1 VAVIGG
7 QPPVLEYRFVIT
19 SNAPGYA
26 EMANLYRGQLTAIDD
41 NTVVVPR
48 LAEAAP
54 TIENGGWTLKP
65 DNTMET
71 RFVIRPGTLWH
82 DGTPVTAKDV
92 AFEDEISRDRELP
105 QLVTAAAPFIARVE
119 AVDDRTVVVHWRQPY
134 ILADS
139 YSPGMLPA
147 HILESS
153 YREGNTSILSH
164 PWLSTEYVGT
174 GAFRLKSFEPG
185 VAVQLIAFD
194 QYVLGRP
201 KLDEIQVRFVSD
213 TNTIIANVLSGAVDL
228 TMGRGPSVAQGKQV
242 KDTGWDGLVDSVPA
256 SWIYMFGQFNNPIHP
271 VIMDQRF
278 LRGVWYAQNRQ
289 EYVDTIQFGFGG
301 VADIRLGPNDP
312 EYERNIRRA
321 EQLGLRVT
329 YDPRRAAQL
338 FEETGYAKGPDG
350 FLRNIQT
357 GERLPQLEFRTT
369 QDIQLST
376 QVIAAQAADLR
387 LAGLDIQ
394 EVIIPVSRAGDRPYR
409 MTRPAYE
416 QLRGSWGP
424 ATFIGLYHSSKLAT
438 PANNYITGNNPSFV
452 NPEWDALIDRY
463 AVTIPLAERN
473 QVMSDV
479 IMFMLRELPDMPIL
493 YDAFTALVAKR
504 LVNAGVPRGSG
515 IQGWNAETWD
525 LR

>member
-1 VAVIGG
+1 
-7 QPPVLEYRFVIT
+7 
-19 SNAPGYA
+19 
-26 EMANLYRGQLTAIDD
+26 
-41 NTVVVPR
+41 
-48 LAEAAP
+48 
-54 TIENGGWTLKP
+54 
-65 DNTMET
+65 
-71 RFVIRPGTLWH
+71 
-82 DGTPVTAKDV
+82 
-92 AFEDEISRDRELP
+92 
-105 QLVTAAAPFIARVE
+105 
-119 AVDDRTVVVHWRQPY
+119 
-134 ILADS
+134 
-139 YSPGMLPA
+139 
-147 HILESS
+147 
-153 YREGNTSILSH
+153 
-164 PWLSTEYVGT
+164 
-174 GAFRLKSFEPG
+174 
-185 VAVQLIAFD
+185 
-194 QYVLGRP
+194 
-201 KLDEIQVRFVSD
+201 
-213 TNTIIANVLSGAVDL
+213 
-228 TMGRGPSVAQGKQV
+228 
-242 KDTGWDGLVDSVPA
+242 
-256 SWIYMFGQFNNPIHP
+256 
-271 VIMDQRF
+271 MDQRF

-301 VADIRLGPNDP
+301 VADIRLGPADP

-321 EQLGLRVT
+321 EQLGLRVS

-338 FEETGYAKGPDG
+338 FGETGYAKGPDG
-350 FLRNIQT
+350 FLRNVQT

-416 QLRGSWGP
+416 QLRGNWGP

-463 AVTIPLAERN
+463 AVTIPLSERN